1 MRILIVEDD
10 RMIGAA
16 VSQALKDAAYAV
28 DWVMD
33 GQTAID
39 AAEAEAYDLALLDLS
54 LPAIDGLEVL
64 RCLRKGGRAV
74 PVIVVTARD
83 RIDDRIGGLDLGAD
97 DYLVKPFETRE
108 LLARMRAI
116 LRRQGSG
123 SPAILSNGS
132 VSLDPATRHA
142 SHAGAVSQLS
152 AREFALL

>member
-1 MRILIVEDD
+1 MMRILLVEDD

-16 VSQALKDAAYAV
+16 VTQALKDAAYAV

-83 RIDDRIGGLDLGAD
+83 GIDDRIGGLDLGAD
-97 DYLVKPFETRE
+97 DYLVKPFEIRE
-108 LLARMRAI
+108 RVARMR
-116 LRRQGSG
+116 RRHGGQGRG
-123 SPAILSNGS
+123 APPVPAL
-132 VSLDPATRHA
+132 
-142 SHAGAVSQLS
+142 
-152 AREFALL
+152 

>member
-1 MRILIVEDD
+1 MMRILLVEDD

-16 VSQALKDAAYAV
+16 VTQALKDAAYAV

-39 AAEAEAYDLALLDLS
+39 AAGAETYDLALLDLGLAS
-54 LPAIDGLEVL
+54 LDGLDRL
-64 RCLRKGGRAV
+64 RCRRKGGRAV

-83 RIDDRIGGLDLGAD
+83 AIDDRIRGLDLGAD

-116 LRRQGSG
+116 L
-123 SPAILSNGS
+123 
-132 VSLDPATRHA
+132 
-142 SHAGAVSQLS
+142 
-152 AREFALL
+152 